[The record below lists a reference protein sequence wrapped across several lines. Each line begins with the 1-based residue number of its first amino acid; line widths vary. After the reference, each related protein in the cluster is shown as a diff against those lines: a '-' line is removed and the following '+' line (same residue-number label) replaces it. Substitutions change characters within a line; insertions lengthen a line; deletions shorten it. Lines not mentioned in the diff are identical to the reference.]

1 MEHNSAQIVEY
12 SARDGARASF
22 RLFPADDPNAP
33 VVICVPAMG
42 VRGRYYS
49 AFAQMLSRSGF
60 HVLTGDR
67 RGVDS
72 SSLRA
77 SRDCNFG
84 YEEIINCDFPA
95 LLDAAQQRF
104 PSNERLLLGH
114 SLGGQLSALYL
125 SICPDAARALIL
137 IAAGNVYY
145 KGWSGLQRWRLLGS
159 MVRLRALATLLG
171 YVPARMIGFA
181 DNEAR
186 TVVVDWSNN
195 CFTGRYVVANSTHD
209 YEDSLQRL
217 RKPVLAISFEL
228 DQLAPQRS
236 VEFLLAK
243 LASLTLTRRRFAAD
257 DTAIA
262 RAGHFDWAKRAGAV
276 VETIRNW
283 ADATLSP
290 KAATSDGSVAG
301 ADRRT
306 GAAESS

>member
-1 MEHNSAQIVEY
+1 
-12 SARDGARASF
+12 
-22 RLFPADDPNAP
+22 
-33 VVICVPAMG
+33 
-42 VRGRYYS
+42 
-49 AFAQMLSRSGF
+49 MLTSD
-60 HVLTGDR
+60 L

-77 SRDCNFG
+77 SRNCDFG

-125 SICPDAARALIL
+125 SVYPDAARALIL
-137 IAAGNVYY
+137 VAAGNVYY
-145 KGWSGLQRWRLLGS
+145 KGWSGLQRWRLIGVMVGLRTLG
-159 MVRLRALATLLG
+159 TLLG
-171 YVPARMIGFA
+171 YVPARKIGFA
-181 DNEAR
+181 ENEAR

-209 YEDSLQRL
+209 YEESLQRM

-228 DQLAPQRS
+228 DQLAPQKS
-236 VEFLLAK
+236 VEFLLGK
-243 LASLTLTRRRFAAD
+243 LASSTVTPRRFAAD
-257 DTAIA
+257 DAAIA
-262 RAGHFDWAKRAGAV
+262 RAGHFDWAKRAGVV

-290 KAATSDGSVAG
+290 ARPTEDGKAAKGSTSSGSTAWKSASPG
-301 ADRRT
+301 
-306 GAAESS
+306 

>member
-1 MEHNSAQIVEY
+1 VDDDSPHIVEY

-33 VVICVPAMG
+33 IVVCAPGMG

-49 AFAQMLSRSGF
+49 DFARMLSRSGF
-60 HVLTGDR
+60 HVLTSDL

-77 SRDCNFG
+77 SRDCDFG
-84 YEEIINCDFPA
+84 YEEIIHCDFPA
-95 LLDAAQQRF
+95 LLDAARQRF

-125 SICPDAARALIL
+125 SVYPDAARALIL
-137 IAAGNVYY
+137 VAAGNVYY
-145 KGWSGLQRWRLLGS
+145 KGWSGLRRWRLL
-159 MVRLRALATLLG
+159 VAIVWLRTLATLLG
-171 YVPARMIGFA
+171 YIPAGKSGFA
-181 DNEAR
+181 DNQAR

-209 YEDSLQRL
+209 YEESLQRMA
-217 RKPVLAISFEL
+217 KPVLAISFEL

-236 VEFLLAK
+236 VEFLLGK
-243 LASLTLTRRRFAAD
+243 LASSTMTRRHFAAD
-257 DTAIA
+257 DAAIA

-276 VETIRNW
+276 VETIRTW

-290 KAATSDGSVAG
+290 KAATNDGSVAG
-301 ADRRT
+301 ATRRI

>member
-1 MEHNSAQIVEY
+1 MEDQSPQIVEY
-12 SARDGARASF
+12 STRDGARASF
-22 RLFPADDPNAP
+22 RLFPANDPNAP
-33 VVICVPAMG
+33 VVICAPGMG

-49 AFAQMLSRSGF
+49 DFAQMLSRSGF
-60 HVLTGDR
+60 HVLTSDL

-77 SRDCNFG
+77 SRNSDFG

-104 PSNERLLLGH
+104 FSNERLLLGH

-125 SICPDAARALIL
+125 SVYPDAARALIL

-145 KGWSGLQRWRLLGS
+145 KGWSGLWRWRILGTMVLLRTLG
-159 MVRLRALATLLG
+159 ALLG
-171 YVPARMIGFA
+171 YVPAGKRFA
-181 DNEAR
+181 GNQAR

-209 YEDSLQRL
+209 YEASLQRM

-236 VEFLLAK
+236 VEFLLGK
-243 LASLTLTRRRFAAD
+243 LASSTLTRRHFAAD
-257 DTAIA
+257 DPAIA

-290 KAATSDGSVAG
+290 KAATSDEV
-301 ADRRT
+301 
-306 GAAESS
+306 

>member
-1 MEHNSAQIVEY
+1 VEDNSPQIVEY
-12 SARDGARASF
+12 STRDGVRASF
-22 RLFPADDPNAP
+22 RLFLADDPNAP

-49 AFAQMLSRSGF
+49 AFAQMLCGSGF
-60 HVLTGDR
+60 HVLTSDR

-77 SRDCNFG
+77 SRNCNFG
-84 YEEIINCDFPA
+84 YQEIINFDFPA
-95 LLDAAQQRF
+95 LLDVAQQRF

-137 IAAGNVYY
+137 VAAGNVYY
-145 KGWSGLQRWRLLGS
+145 KGWSGLQRWRLLGN
-159 MVRLRALATLLG
+159 MIRLRALAALLG
-171 YVPARMIGFA
+171 YVPAQKIGFA
-181 DNEAR
+181 DDEAR

-209 YEDSLQRL
+209 YEVSLQRL

-228 DQLAPQRS
+228 DQFAPQRS

-243 LASLTLTRRRFAAD
+243 LASSSVTRRYFAAD
-257 DTAIA
+257 DAAIA
-262 RAGHFDWAKRAGAV
+262 RAGHFDWVKRAGAV

-283 ADATLSP
+283 ADATLSLE
-290 KAATSDGSVAG
+290 AATRDGSAAG
-301 ADRRT
+301 GDRRI

>member
-1 MEHNSAQIVEY
+1 
-12 SARDGARASF
+12 
-22 RLFPADDPNAP
+22 
-33 VVICVPAMG
+33 
-42 VRGRYYS
+42 
-49 AFAQMLSRSGF
+49 MLRNSGF
-60 HVLTGDR
+60 HVLTSDR
-67 RGVDS
+67 RGVGS

-77 SRDCNFG
+77 SRNCNFG
-84 YEEIINCDFPA
+84 YNEILNYDFPA
-95 LLDAAQQRF
+95 LLDAARQRF

-145 KGWSGLQRWRLLGS
+145 KGWSGLQRWRLLGR
-159 MVRLRALATLLG
+159 MILIRALATLLG
-171 YVPARMIGFA
+171 YVPARNGFA

-195 CFTGRYVVANSTHD
+195 CLTGRYAVANSTHD
-209 YEDSLQRL
+209 YDESLQRL

-228 DQLAPQRS
+228 DQFAPPMS

-243 LASLTLTRRRFAAD
+243 LASSTITRRYFTAD
-257 DTAIA
+257 DATIA

-276 VETIRNW
+276 VEAIRSW

-290 KAATSDGSVAG
+290 KAATRDGSVAG
-301 ADRRT
+301 DDRRIS
-306 GAAESS
+306 APASL